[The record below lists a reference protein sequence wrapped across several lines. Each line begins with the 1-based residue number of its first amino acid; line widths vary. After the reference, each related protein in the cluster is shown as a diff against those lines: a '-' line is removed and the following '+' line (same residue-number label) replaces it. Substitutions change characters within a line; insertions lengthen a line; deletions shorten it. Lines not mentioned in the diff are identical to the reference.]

1 MQAAKDNLVNRGVVG
16 ASSINVRTTHKYI
29 RFSPANRNELDKLDQ
44 TNLILFDIPL
54 DREIITPGTHFHDP
68 RIHDTLPTYQ
78 YTMVEPGFTY
88 GDVP

>member
-54 DREIITPGTHFHDP
+54 
-68 RIHDTLPTYQ
+68 
-78 YTMVEPGFTY
+78 
-88 GDVP
+88 